1 LTAANH
7 GPKPPPVKHVVFY
20 ALKGPENNKSKT
32 GANEMSSVYE
42 IITEKIIKQ
51 LESGAAPWRKPWT
64 CQTPANLITQ
74 KEYRGLNVF
83 TLASQGFPSRFWLT
97 FKQASQLGGK
107 IRKGEKSSPVIFWN
121 VGEDE
126 ETVTSDG
133 TKNTSRH
140 FLLRYYNVFNFAQT
154 ESIDIPDSLLQETRT
169 NDPIAACE
177 LIVAKMPNP
186 PAFEQSDKAWY
197 SASSDVVGMPARG
210 LFHSSEEYYA
220 TEFHELAHS
229 TGHAKRLHREN
240 FDNPISFGSDSYS
253 KEELIAEM
261 TAAMLCGIAGIEQK
275 TLENS
280 AAYLKTW
287 IARLKSDS
295 RLIVSAASH
304 AQRAADFIQDN
315 GVSQEGV
322 TASCRKFS
330 APPG

>member
-1 LTAANH
+1 MPTI
-7 GPKPPPVKHVVFY
+7 
-20 ALKGPENNKSKT
+20 
-32 GANEMSSVYE
+32 YE
-42 IITEKIIKQ
+42 IVTEKIIKQ
-51 LESGAAPWRKPWT
+51 LESGVAPWRKPWT
-64 CQTPANLITQ
+64 SQTPANLITQ

-97 FKQASQLGGK
+97 FNQATKLGGR

-121 VGEDE
+121 VSDE
-126 ETVTSDG
+126 RETSTQDG
-133 TKNTSRH
+133 AKQISRP
-140 FLLRYYNVFNFAQT
+140 FLLRYYSVFNLSQA
-154 ESIDIPDSLLQETRT
+154 EGIDISASLLQEMRT
-169 NDPIAACE
+169 NDPIETCE
-177 LIVAKMPNP
+177 QLVTNMPNS

-197 SASSDVVGMPARG
+197 SPSNDVVGMPARG

-229 TGHAKRLHREN
+229 TGHAKRLHRER
-240 FDNPISFGSDSYS
+240 FDNPVSFGSESYS

-295 RLIVSAASH
+295 RLLVSAASQ
-304 AQRAADFIQDN
+304 AQKAADFIQ
-315 GVSQEGV
+315 G
-322 TASCRKFS
+322 K
-330 APPG
+330 APHQLAEA